1 MKVTDKN
8 INTIYGRLHK
18 IITRHDNMNY
28 FHTFSGK
35 GSMKRGKIPTKE
47 KDFLSMTDF
56 GSYKRLNSL
65 IIIKSIKLEPI
76 NLFRISAS
84 DQLEIER
91 YCIRIKFDYKY
102 HISGNDSVI
111 CIFVGDEI
119 KFKGN
124 RIIFK
129 QPTCLFESE
138 GKHYCYRSLQ
148 IVN

>member
-18 IITRHDNMNY
+18 TITRHNNMNY

-47 KDFLSMTDF
+47 KDFVSMTDF
-56 GSYKRLNSL
+56 GSYKRPNSP
-65 IIIKSIKLEPI
+65 IIIKSIKLEVVNP
-76 NLFRISAS
+76 FFISNS
-84 DQLEIER
+84 SESKRLCILIE
-91 YCIRIKFDYKY
+91 FDYKY
-102 HISGNDSVI
+102 HISGNNSSMMRIYVD
-111 CIFVGDEI
+111 DEI

-138 GKHYCYRSLQ
+138 GKHYCYRNLQ

>member
-8 INTIYGRLHK
+8 INTIYGRLYK

-65 IIIKSIKLEPI
+65 IIIKSIKLELVNP
-76 NLFRISAS
+76 FFISNS
-84 DQLEIER
+84 SESKRL
-91 YCIRIKFDYKY
+91 CIRIKFDYKY
-102 HISGNDSVI
+102 HTSGNNSVI
-111 CIFVGDEI
+111 CIYVGDEI

-138 GKHYCYRSLQ
+138 GKHYCYRNLQ

>member
-18 IITRHDNMNY
+18 IITQHDTMNY

-56 GSYKRLNSL
+56 GSYKRPNSP
-65 IIIKSIKLEPI
+65 IILKSIKLELVNP
-76 NLFRISAS
+76 FFISNS
-84 DQLEIER
+84 SEPKRL
-91 YCIRIKFDYKY
+91 CIRIKFDYKY
-102 HISGNDSVI
+102 HISGNNSVI
-111 CIFVGDEI
+111 CIHVGDEI

-138 GKHYCYRSLQ
+138 GKHYCYRNLQ